1 MPAGAAAG
9 PVEDFHGSQGIPLLA
24 GSKGFLVKLQSSIV
38 KKMHPLAEKGV
49 TAQTRNEHLSLLRR
63 LARAP
68 HHTRNW
74 PLARIA
80 LEVLERGRKEHRWC
94 WNTVMNKTGL
104 LAAALS
110 RLDLYTGGSMAPV
123 TLRFE
128 QEWTD
133 AGRHV
138 RRMAHQS
145 ATTGLPALSES
156 NLWIAI
162 EKAEDPEVRALLI
175 LSWATVGRVGDVAQ
189 VKTKNA
195 SVGPPVRGAP
205 TSVQVFFDRGKVI
218 GKVDPYNIHTVVP
231 EKWAAW
237 LRTWLAAKTTMFLF
251 EQPSRAQR
259 SRFLAE
265 VRNHLRTIDPMSDLR
280 AVRRGAAQALAE
292 KGVPLAQI
300 MYFTRHVDVSMLR
313 RYLRYGQA
321 KSEEA
326 RKGAAAASK
335 LWRKSC

>member
-1 MPAGAAAG
+1 M
-9 PVEDFHGSQGIPLLA
+9 I
-24 GSKGFLVKLQSSIV
+24 I
-38 KKMHPLAEKGV
+38 
-49 TAQTRNEHLSLLRR
+49 
-63 LARAP
+63 
-68 HHTRNW
+68 
-74 PLARIA
+74 
-80 LEVLERGRKEHRWC
+80 ERKNNKHR
-94 WNTVMNKTGL
+94 
-104 LAAALS
+104 
-110 RLDLYTGGSMAPV
+110 
-123 TLRFE
+123 
-128 QEWTD
+128 
-133 AGRHV
+133 
-138 RRMAHQS
+138 
-145 ATTGLPALSES
+145 
-156 NLWIAI
+156 
-162 EKAEDPEVRALLI
+162 
-175 LSWATVGRVGDVAQ
+175 
-189 VKTKNA
+189 
-195 SVGPPVRGAP
+195 
-205 TSVQVFFDRGKVI
+205 QVFLI

-300 MYFTRHVDVSMLR
+300 MYFTRHVDVSMLK